1 MNPDCFPVKSCNLAT
16 KHSKEA
22 FEAALKVAGVE
33 DAETCLFF
41 DDSVKNIKT
50 ARSMGIRPVLV
61 GLKARDT
68 GKPVTSE
75 HAEHEINR
83 IHDIPTILPELF
95 EYYTNK

>member
-1 MNPDCFPVKSCNLAT
+1 MNPDCCPVKSCNLAT

-68 GKPVTSE
+68 GKPITSE
-75 HAEHEINR
+75 YAEHEINR